1 MKKLVITTDKSIQAG
16 RNQEILVMNLPF
28 YLYIATDKNNQIHE
42 VIPREFGG
50 EDIFSQ
56 FHGRPSE
63 DCGILINKIKE
74 IYEEQN

>member
-1 MKKLVITTDKSIQAG
+1 MKKLVITTDKSIQVG
-16 RNQEILVMNLPF
+16 RNQEILVTNLPF

-56 FHGRPSE
+56 FHGRTMD
-63 DCGILINKIKE
+63 DCGILISKLKE
-74 IYEEQN
+74 LYEEQN